1 MCAGGRAWHGRSRE
15 PELAAFGA
23 SVLRGALIALSA
35 AALTGCPASPP
46 PSQFPNANAALER
59 MRASHACSR
68 GVTGEAKLDYFG
80 ESGRVRG
87 SLLYIASLPDRVR
100 LDVVSPFGATL
111 STLTSD
117 GANFALL
124 DLQQKSFTR
133 GPANT
138 CNLERFTRVPLPPHA
153 FAELLRGAAPVLV
166 HSPSDATIAWESGA
180 YTVEVRGRDQAVEEI
195 RMVPVDADFQRVWS
209 EQRLRVLRV
218 GVRQAG
224 VPLYRVDLADHAPA
238 PMSAPRVD
246 PEGIDPPVPP
256 SGPVCDA
263 EVPRRLH
270 FVTGNGEKDVLLV
283 SHDIR
288 HNPPLPEGVFQQ
300 PVPGGVRVLDSP
312 CQN

>member
-1 MCAGGRAWHGRSRE
+1 MSAGGRAWHGPSRALE
-15 PELAAFGA
+15 SAAIGA
-23 SVLRGALIALSA
+23 SAWLALIVLGLA
-35 AALTGCPASPP
+35 GCSPSPP
-46 PSQFPNANAALER
+46 PSQFPTANSAIER

-117 GANFALL
+117 GTHFSLL

-153 FAELLRGAAPVLV
+153 FAELLRGDAPVLV
-166 HSPSDATIAWESGA
+166 HSPSDATIAWEQGA
-180 YTVEVRGRDQAVEEI
+180 YTIEIRGRDQAVEEI
-195 RMVPVDADFQRVWS
+195 RLVPLETDFQQLWSAQRV
-209 EQRLRVLRV
+209 RVLRV

-224 VPLYRVDLADHAPA
+224 VPLYRVDLADHAAA

-256 SGPVCDA
+256 SGPVCEA

-270 FVTGNGEKDVLLV
+270 FVTGDGDKDVLLV

-288 HNPPLPEGVFQQ
+288 HNPPLPEGVFEQ
-300 PVPGGVRVLDSP
+300 PVPGGVTLRDSP
-312 CQN
+312 CR